1 MRCICITL
9 LGSQPIAFYAHDILS
24 SALSAPA
31 EVRGLW
37 TQFQKEQ
44 VSGKELEAGSWM
56 EAGMENRRVAGQ
68 ESGAQQ
74 VNDIAPLDT
83 S

>member
-1 MRCICITL
+1 M
-9 LGSQPIAFYAHDILS
+9 
-24 SALSAPA
+24 
-31 EVRGLW
+31 
-37 TQFQKEQ
+37 
-44 VSGKELEAGSWM
+44 SGKELDAGSWM

-68 ESGAQQ
+68 ERGAQQ